1 MHTRPLFRKL
11 LVANRGEIACR
22 IMRTAKKLN
31 IRTVAVCSTADQ
43 CSMHVE
49 MADEAVLLGPAPAT
63 QSYLLGEKIVEAA
76 LMTGADAIHPGY
88 GFLSENADFA
98 AFCEKRGVTF
108 IGPPAQAIRAMGSK
122 SEAKRIMAAA
132 GIRALPGYSGP
143 EQSPLYLAE
152 RASEIGYPF
161 IIKPVMGGGGKGMR
175 IVRKPGEFVDA
186 LESSKREAR
195 ASFGNDEV
203 LLERYIT
210 RPRHVEVQIFAD
222 LHGRCIHLFDRDCS
236 IQRRHQ
242 KVIEE
247 APAPGLSAA
256 VRAEMASLAIKAAL
270 AVDYRGAG
278 TVEFI
283 VDTERNNE
291 FYFMEMNTRLQVEH
305 PVTEMVTGL
314 DLVRLQLEI
323 AAGHSV
329 PSQSAVH
336 CTGHA
341 IEARVCAENP
351 DMNFM
356 PDVGA
361 IERMLLPERNR
372 ETRVDTG
379 FRAGDDIT
387 SHYDSMIA
395 KVIVHGPTRQAA
407 IIGLNDALYDFH
419 IDGPKTNIRLLRRI
433 AGHLAFKAEDLFTGF
448 IDKYIY

>member
-1 MHTRPLFRKL
+1 
-11 LVANRGEIACR
+11 VANRGEIACR

-31 IRTVAVCSTADQ
+31 IRTVAVCSSADK
-43 CSMHVE
+43 CSMQVE
-49 MADEAVLLGPAPAT
+49 MADEAVLLGPPPAA
-63 QSYLLGEKIVEAA
+63 QSYLLGEKIIDAA
-76 LMTGADAIHPGY
+76 LMTGAEAIHPGY

-98 AFCEKRGVTF
+98 ALCEKRGITF
-108 IGPPAQAIRAMGSK
+108 IGPPSQAIRAMGSK

-132 GIRALPGYSGP
+132 GIRALPGYSGQ

-175 IVRKPGEFVDA
+175 IVRNSSEFSDA

-222 LHGRCIHLFDRDCS
+222 SHGRCIHLFDRDCS

-247 APAPGLSAA
+247 APAPGLSDA

-270 AVDYRGAG
+270 AVGYCGAG

-314 DLVRLQLEI
+314 DLVQLQLEV
-323 AAGHSV
+323 AAGYSV
-329 PSQSAVH
+329 PPQSAMH

-356 PDVGA
+356 PGFGP
-361 IERMLLPERNR
+361 IERMLLPPFDVG
-372 ETRVDTG
+372 TRVDTG

-395 KVIVHGPTRQAA
+395 KLIVHGPTRKAA
-407 IIGLNDALYDFH
+407 IEGMITALSDFH
-419 IDGPKTNIRLLRRI
+419 IRGPQTNMRFLRRI
-433 AGHLAFKAEDLFTGF
+433 ARHPAFQAEDLFTGF
-448 IDKYIY
+448 IDKYQADLIK